1 METRADELAALAET
15 RKILNDADALELFKK
30 TLTSASSFV
39 QVGVEAVTM
48 RRNALA

>member
-15 RKILNDADALELFKK
+15 IKVIKDDDALGL
-30 TLTSASSFV
+30 TLPSASSFV